1 MKISQA
7 FDKTLKKFGIN
18 ARLLSEQSGVSEKM
32 ISLFRNEKQR
42 IYSDS
47 FEKLLEALP
56 LEARLYFLVQLSED
70 KLAVLDQLSEADR
83 IKAEWK
89 SLIFSASLADIET
102 ILRALADR
110 YGELK
115 ARNEAVQLE
124 KESTALSA

>member
-1 MKISQA
+1 MKINKA
-7 FDKTLKKFGIN
+7 FDKTLKNFGIN
-18 ARLLSEQSGVSEKM
+18 ARRLSEQSGVSEKM
-32 ISLFRNEKQR
+32 ISLFRNDRQR

-47 FEKLLEALP
+47 FEKLLDALP
-56 LEARLYFLVQLSED
+56 LEARLYFLIQLSEE
-70 KLAVLDQLSEADR
+70 KLVAFDQLSEADQ

-89 SLIFSASLADIET
+89 SLIFSASPADIET

-115 ARNEAVQLE
+115 ARNEVVQLE

>member
-115 ARNEAVQLE
+115 ATNEAVQLE

>member
-18 ARLLSEQSGVSEKM
+18 ARLLSEHSGVSEKM

-70 KLAVLDQLSEADR
+70 RLAVLDQLSEADH

-115 ARNEAVQLE
+115 ARNEVVQLE

>member
-70 KLAVLDQLSEADR
+70 RLAVLDQLSEADH

-115 ARNEAVQLE
+115 ARNEVVQLE

>member
-124 KESTALSA
+124 KESTPLSA